1 MAFLV
6 SHGYVLQT
14 GKKLLHMGLHTHG
27 VRYRVQAVGAVC
39 MHACCS
45 KSSATWLKQNIFKLY
60 FLADKYFNFGFFLLR
75 ETFFFFNFIFQQEG
89 KSSLNTAK
97 YNKHLQMGWSAAGG
111 FNFVVFIWNIKASR
125 ARLKHSGHNSQCFG
139 SWANSSWT

>member
-1 MAFLV
+1 MAPLV
-6 SHGYVLQT
+6 SHGYGLQFR
-14 GKKLLHMGLHTHG
+14 KKLIQMDCCIHMEQGTE
-27 VRYRVQAVGAVC
+27 
-39 MHACCS
+39 
-45 KSSATWLKQNIFKLY
+45 FKLWAQY
-60 FLADKYFNFGFFLLR
+60 TCMPAVPKVLSLDPHRIFLNFSFWLISISILVFCWENLFFY
-75 ETFFFFNFIFQQEG
+75 FIFQQEG